1 MIESFKKLARY
12 GFVRETRGSIAI
24 IYAMVLLVLA
34 ITAGG
39 AIDYSVAILVR
50 AELSSAADAAALAA
64 AKRGAQELAAG
75 SSNWQTLA
83 SDEGTA
89 YFASQSDR
97 IQNASIPTPVITVN
111 TVGAKVTAT
120 VTYSADVPT
129 TFLEVAQITS
139 FPVSG
144 TVEASAN
151 IALSTDIN
159 IVIDVSTSMG
169 IGATAQDQQTLFT
182 ALGNSPTNQACALA
196 CHMSDVQTNLDTL
209 PAARA
214 SGAVLRIDVAKSAI
228 TNALNTISGMA
239 NNTGQIRVAVY
250 TLSNTL
256 VNVFALSSNI
266 NSAINAI
273 NTIDLPSSVAAGGTN
288 TTYSLAAL
296 QNLLPV
302 PGTGAPNST
311 PRGFVVL
318 LTDGVQNSAEE
329 KTYDPV
335 TKLYSMGKDPN
346 FTTISPNMTS
356 WGIETIQP
364 FDSSACT
371 PIKSKGYKFL
381 TMNVEYLIPAPA
393 LQDPSPRFPFI
404 QNNLLSTITNNM
416 QACASGPDYALSAS
430 SPADIKTAVNKLFQK
445 TLVGAAH
452 LTQ

>member
-129 TFLEVAQITS
+129 TFLAVAQIPS
-139 FPVSG
+139 FPITG
-144 TVEASAN
+144 KVEAAVTV
-151 IALSTDIN
+151 LPSTDIN

-169 IGATAQDQQTLFT
+169 IGATAHDQQTLYT
-182 ALGNSPTNQACALA
+182 ALSAAPTSQPCALA
-196 CHMSDVQTNLDTL
+196 CHMADTWDKDTL

-228 TNALNTISGMA
+228 KNALTTIKGLSVNSG
-239 NNTGQIRVAVY
+239 QLRIAVY
-250 TLSNTL
+250 TLTNSL
-256 VNVFALSSNI
+256 ANVFPLSSDI
-266 NSAINAI
+266 NGAIAAINAI
-273 NTIDLPSSVAAGGTN
+273 DLTNANNTGGTN

-296 QNLLPV
+296 QSLLPV
-302 PGTGAPNST
+302 PGSGAPSAA

-318 LTDGVQNSAEE
+318 MTDGVQNSVEE
-329 KTYDPV
+329 TAYNPV
-335 TKLYSMGKDPN
+335 THRYALAIDPN
-346 FTTISPNMTS
+346 YTTTSPNYSSTPNE
-356 WGIETIQP
+356 ILEA
-364 FDSSACT
+364 FDPAACT
-371 PIKSKGYKFL
+371 PIKTKGYKLL
-381 TMNVEYLIPAPA
+381 TMNVEYLIPSAA
-393 LQDPSPRFPFI
+393 LGGAEPRYDFI
-404 QNNLLSTITNNM
+404 KNTLLPNIATNM
-416 QACASGPDYALSAS
+416 QACASSPDLALLAS
-430 SPADIKTAVNKLFQK
+430 SPADIDKAVSTLFQK
-445 TLVGAAH
+445 TLVDVPH